1 MFDLE
6 FVSRG
11 VSINVKLKDKL
22 CCFIDDSGTGKSFLF
37 TLIYEY
43 CKENNIPI
51 ALLNYTATDFGDEAI
66 ISSCKNKSVVIFDN
80 ADLYLSN
87 NIISSVTADVII
99 MSIKNVEKY
108 RLSDYVDYSIESTRH
123 EIRTV
128 RW

>member
-1 MFDLE
+1 MFNLE

-11 VSINVKLKDKL
+11 VSVNVKLKDKL

-37 TLIYEY
+37 TIIYEY
-43 CKENNIPI
+43 CKENGIPI

-66 ISSCKNKSVVIFDN
+66 INSCKNKSVVIFDN

-87 NIISSVTADVII
+87 NIISSVTADVVI
-99 MSIKNVEKY
+99 MSIKSVEKY
-108 RLSDYVDYSIESTRH
+108 RFNDYGEYSVESSRYEIKTR
-123 EIRTV
+123 